1 MQAFDLMALVQLVWM
16 IIYILKSI
24 FVDDDFN
31 ITKLVDI
38 AVRTFMSIVLCA
50 VTAVALS
57 WAITQIG
64 FTPKYIA
71 EGILIVQLLFRA
83 REYVIAA
90 LTFLFAWIT
99 TILVRGIFVDILLAW
114 TIIKIISEYM

>member
-1 MQAFDLMALVQLVWM
+1 
-16 IIYILKSI
+16 
-24 FVDDDFN
+24 
-31 ITKLVDI
+31 
-38 AVRTFMSIVLCA
+38 
-50 VTAVALS
+50 
-57 WAITQIG
+57 
-64 FTPKYIA
+64 
-71 EGILIVQLLFRA
+71 LIVQLLFRA